1 MFFTSFKCGKK
12 STCKNAR
19 PILVIAIC
27 VAVVNSV
34 AEMKWK
40 VLCKIITHE

>member
-1 MFFTSFKCGKK
+1 MFFTSFKCSKK

-19 PILVIAIC
+19 AILVIVIC